1 MKYSETFVVD
11 PDQACQLQSVML
23 QRILICRSI
32 RDHRQQQQLISTE
45 TWLVLHKVYIYL
57 RQRKRYMFLLLF
69 ICLSVCLLARLLK
82 NACMNLGEML
92 CVGSNWDL
100 KKHSKYV
107 VQEARCRRHCQT
119 DCAIFCDIEHFH
131 KSLEVTYCNYG
142 LYLACAPFLGY
153 SVLNNGVTLK
163 FGFGVVQGHWNCYQ
177 SKALVQ
183 FPIRLS

>member
-100 KKHSKYV
+100 KKNTQSTLYKKPGV
-107 VQEARCRRHCQT
+107 ADTARQT
-119 DCAIFCDIEHFH
+119 ARYF
-131 KSLEVTYCNYG
+131 
-142 LYLACAPFLGY
+142 
-153 SVLNNGVTLK
+153 VTLNISINHSRSLIVTMVCIWHVPVSGIFSAK
-163 FGFGVVQGHWNCYQ
+163 
-177 SKALVQ
+177 
-183 FPIRLS
+183 